1 MSDPF
6 LTNRL
11 PQTVELSIEEKTQK
25 DHLVLVAEDF
35 ADSAIPISLH
45 LQQNGYRVLTASDG
59 EEAVKATSISRP
71 DVILM
76 DIAMP
81 VLDGLGAARIIRADS
96 SLPYIPIIA
105 ITAFNTGGFLQA
117 AYDVGFDGYLT
128 KPIDFDRMVDLIKS
142 LLARR

>member
-6 LTNRL
+6 ITNRL
-11 PQTVELSIEEKTQK
+11 PQTVDLDIEKETQK
-25 DHLVLVAEDF
+25 DQLVLVAEDF

-45 LQQNGYRVLTASDG
+45 LQQNGYRVVTASDG

-71 DVILM
+71 DLILM

-81 VLDGLGAARIIRADS
+81 ILDGLGAARKIRADS

-128 KPIDFDRMVDLIKS
+128 KPIDFDRMINLIKS
-142 LLARR
+142 LLASR

>member
-6 LTNRL
+6 STKRL
-11 PQTVELSIEEKTQK
+11 SETVDLNINEGTQK
-25 DHLVLVAEDF
+25 DQLVLLAEDF

-45 LQQNGYRVLTASDG
+45 LQQCGYRVLTAADG

-81 VLDGLGAARIIRADS
+81 ILDGLGAARKIRADS

-128 KPIDFDRMVDLIKS
+128 KPVDFDRMVDLIKS
-142 LLARR
+142 LLADK

>member
-6 LTNRL
+6 ITNRL
-11 PQTVELSIEEKTQK
+11 PQTVDLDIEKETQK

-45 LQQNGYRVLTASDG
+45 LQQNGYRVVTASDG
-59 EEAVKATSISRP
+59 EEAVKAASISRP

-81 VLDGLGAARIIRADS
+81 ILDGLGAARKIRADS

-128 KPIDFDRMVDLIKS
+128 KPIDFDRMVNLIKS
-142 LLARR
+142 LLADR

>member
-11 PQTVELSIEEKTQK
+11 PQTMDLNIEKGTQK
-25 DHLVLVAEDF
+25 DQLVLVAEDF

-45 LQQNGYRVLTASDG
+45 LQQNGYRVVTASDG

-71 DVILM
+71 DLILM

-81 VLDGLGAARIIRADS
+81 VLDGLGAARKIRADS

-105 ITAFNTGGFLQA
+105 ISAFNTGGFLQA

-128 KPIDFDRMVDLIKS
+128 KPIDFDRMIDLIKS
-142 LLARR
+142 LLAGQ

>member
-1 MSDPF
+1 MSYPF

-11 PQTVELSIEEKTQK
+11 SETIDLKIQEATQK
-25 DHLVLVAEDF
+25 DHLVLLAEDF

-45 LQQNGYRVLTASDG
+45 LQQCGYRVVTASDG
-59 EEAVKATSISRP
+59 EEAVKATSISKP
-71 DVILM
+71 DIILM

-81 VLDGLGAARIIRADS
+81 ILDWLGAARKIRADS
-96 SLPYIPIIA
+96 TLPYIPIIA

-128 KPIDFDRMVDLIKS
+128 KPVDFDRMVDLIKS
-142 LLARR
+142 LLAGK

>member
-11 PQTVELSIEEKTQK
+11 PQTVDLDVEKETQK
-25 DHLVLVAEDF
+25 DQLVLVAEDF

-45 LQQNGYRVLTASDG
+45 LQQNGYRVVTASDG

-71 DVILM
+71 DLILM

-81 VLDGLGAARIIRADS
+81 VLDGLGAARKIRADS

-105 ITAFNTGGFLQA
+105 ISAFNTGGFLQA

-128 KPIDFDRMVDLIKS
+128 KPIDFDRMVNLIKS
-142 LLARR
+142 LLAGR